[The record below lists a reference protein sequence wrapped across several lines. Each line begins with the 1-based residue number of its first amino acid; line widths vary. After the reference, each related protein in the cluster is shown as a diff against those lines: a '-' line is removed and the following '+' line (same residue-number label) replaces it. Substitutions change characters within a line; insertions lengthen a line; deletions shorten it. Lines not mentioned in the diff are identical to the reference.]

1 MIMFILF
8 FTLTSMIHIFSTYP
22 MQEPFVCFSWLAHY
36 HTIIHN
42 IINDAFLGFVSL
54 QKLIYSLIFPFTEC
68 VPLFSTRSML
78 RAASV
83 AAQASISSASSSR
96 AVCSSSYFCIS
107 ADIRR
112 HLAEPQS
119 QGRGWS
125 DRKRNKENQN
135 KYIPNKLAWKCVQA
149 IFVILYRHVF
159 CKIYIFQCLF
169 QW

>member
-1 MIMFILF
+1 M
-8 FTLTSMIHIFSTYP
+8 HK
-22 MQEPFVCFSWLAHY
+22 PFVCSSWLAHY
-36 HTIIHN
+36 HKILHN
-42 IINDAFLGFVSL
+42 MTSMMHVYYPIYIPYILGVCFLTDTVV
-54 QKLIYSLIFPFTEC
+54 YSSILPFTEC
-68 VPLFSTRSML
+68 VPLFSTRSTL

-125 DRKRNKENQN
+125 VRKRNKENQN
-135 KYIPNKLAWKCVQA
+135 KYLPNNLAWTFFQI
-149 IFVILYRHVF
+149 IFVTLRTCIL
-159 CKIYIFQCLF
+159 
-169 QW
+169 

>member
-1 MIMFILF
+1 MFILF
-8 FTLTSMIHIFSTYP
+8 LTLTSMIHIFSTYP

-42 IINDAFLGFVSL
+42 IVNDACFAFLGFVSL
-54 QKLIYSLIFPFTEC
+54 QTLIYSLIFPFTEC

-83 AAQASISSASSSR
+83 AAHASISSASSSR

-125 DRKRNKENQN
+125 VRKRNKENQN
-135 KYIPNKLAWKCVQA
+135 IYIPNNLAWKCVHA
-149 IFVILYRHVF
+149 SNICYFIDM
-159 CKIYIFQCLF
+159 
-169 QW
+169 